1 MKKNQLLTLFIL
13 LVFVSCNM
21 ESQKKST
28 TKWKNEILKTEQE
41 FNDYAQKE
49 GIPKAF
55 LAFAADDAVLMR
67 NDSVI
72 IGKSSIANYFN
83 QKKSASNKANLVWKP
98 DFVEVAAS
106 GDLGYT
112 YGKYTYTTT
121 DSTGNE
127 HIYTGVFHTVW
138 RKQPDGRWRFVWD

>member
-1 MKKNQLLTLFIL
+1 
-13 LVFVSCNM
+13 
-21 ESQKKST
+21 
-28 TKWKNEILKTEQE
+28 NEILNTEQE

-67 NDSVI
+67 NDSLIV
-72 IGKSSIANYFN
+72 GKMAIAHFFN
-83 QKKSASNKANLVWKP
+83 QKKTVSNMASLVWKP
-98 DFVEVAAS
+98 DFVDVAAS

-112 YGKYTYTTT
+112 FGKYTYTTT
-121 DSTGNE
+121 DSIGNE

-138 RKQPDGRWRFVWD
+138 RKQSNGRWRFVWD